1 MPAMGPNFVS
11 FVDSCNAGLIN
22 DVELFPNTQT
32 ASFSSGI
39 EGPASVN
46 NLPFN
51 SISRSP

>member
-11 FVDSCNAGLIN
+11 FVDSCNAGLVDN
-22 DVELFPNTQT
+22 VDLFLNTQT

-51 SISRSP
+51 SIRRSP